1 MVINLIILIIIGF
14 ISCKIGKKSFL
25 DKKELKSISK
35 WTKIIFQIS
44 FVLSNLIITFIILYI
59 LLPLNQYD
67 IILWKSFLIF
77 VSFFFFYFLPFY
89 LLYNLYDANKKVE
102 KYKIFCIYIF
112 YLISSNILYR
122 FFNRTYEKSIFEINF
137 YYNYSN
143 ILEYLAFLLDI
154 FNGANFAYTSVNN
167 ISSFL
172 IYPLLKKRKFIYDTD
187 SSIKKNLEEINHKIF
202 EEEAKL
208 NELNLEK
215 NELIKNFGQ
224 KKNNNNKDKDNDNFT
239 NRAKIVSET
248 RQNVEKKLQELKNI
262 KLSYE
267 FKLNIITQKENK
279 IKQKDIIT
287 IIINIIKI
295 FQGFI
300 FLFSGAIRA
309 FSMDYSYYNYPINL
323 EEKSSIYELL
333 KSPYLFIHF
342 SDWFIILVEQVYS
355 LIIIFMLFLFNLS
368 ASEDRILVCIS
379 YAFSYLKENKNK
391 YYDAQILLFSIFAFS
406 YYLVCGLLI
415 VNSMKF
421 INFRDRLYRYLFP
434 GFDFENLHWYYDCS
448 YVLAASCF
456 IVKEIVE
463 YSNISSQKKN
473 IIKKEKSEKM
483 MLSDIYKPEETHI
496 QETDK
501 KIKKET
507 DYEDDDH
514 SQINRGRELE
524 NDKVMINM
532 DFVPINNEDNTQKE
546 TEEME
551 EINKKNLIDELI
563 EKDNLLQMLIKSNNE
578 LTTKIEYSNKR
589 YENIISKIEKQE
601 QEKNDILSQI
611 KQIEEEI
618 SDYNIE
624 NEKYKKMIE
633 QLKNKIEIKNFL
645 EKDSNLKNI
654 LQKEMDKNKEL
665 KVKLTSI
672 KSVNNAQLKYLNDY
686 DKVNHMSEKI
696 EFFKSEIDQI
706 KNTIKESQEKCI
718 KIEKFN
724 NIIHERIISIE
735 MLVKKIK
742 EKNQQVEEKTF
753 KEEELHDTIDTISIL
768 KDQINAKRNEMNNL
782 YKSNNEKLYKLLTQN
797 KTVELEI
804 KDNLRINKLLIFKR
818 NELRRII
825 KAMISKK

>member
-1 MVINLIILIIIGF
+1 MD
-14 ISCKIGKKSFL
+14 
-25 DKKELKSISK
+25 DK
-35 WTKIIFQIS
+35 T
-44 FVLSNLIITFIILYI
+44 
-59 LLPLNQYD
+59 
-67 IILWKSFLIF
+67 
-77 VSFFFFYFLPFY
+77 
-89 LLYNLYDANKKVE
+89 
-102 KYKIFCIYIF
+102 
-112 YLISSNILYR
+112 
-122 FFNRTYEKSIFEINF
+122 EINDD
-137 YYNYSN
+137 N
-143 ILEYLAFLLDI
+143 I
-154 FNGANFAYTSVNN
+154 V
-167 ISSFL
+167 IS
-172 IYPLLKKRKFIYDTD
+172 
-187 SSIKKNLEEINHKIF
+187 
-202 EEEAKL
+202 
-208 NELNLEK
+208 
-215 NELIKNFGQ
+215 
-224 KKNNNNKDKDNDNFT
+224 KNNNNKDNETKSIGNGITIKVYNDNDN
-239 NRAKIVSET
+239 I
-248 RQNVEKKLQELKNI
+248 KNNAI
-262 KLSYE
+262 LG
-267 FKLNIITQKENK
+267 QKNE
-279 IKQKDIIT
+279 
-287 IIINIIKI
+287 
-295 FQGFI
+295 
-300 FLFSGAIRA
+300 
-309 FSMDYSYYNYPINL
+309 
-323 EEKSSIYELL
+323 
-333 KSPYLFIHF
+333 
-342 SDWFIILVEQVYS
+342 
-355 LIIIFMLFLFNLS
+355 
-368 ASEDRILVCIS
+368 
-379 YAFSYLKENKNK
+379 
-391 YYDAQILLFSIFAFS
+391 
-406 YYLVCGLLI
+406 
-415 VNSMKF
+415 
-421 INFRDRLYRYLFP
+421 
-434 GFDFENLHWYYDCS
+434 
-448 YVLAASCF
+448 
-456 IVKEIVE
+456 
-463 YSNISSQKKN
+463 KKN
-473 IIKKEKSEKM
+473 ILKNEKSEKI

-496 QETDK
+496 KETDK

-514 SQINRGRELE
+514 SQINRGKELE

-532 DFVPINNEDNTQKE
+532 DFVPINNDDNTQKE

-611 KQIEEEI
+611 KQIEGEI
-618 SDYNIE
+618 SEYNIE

-706 KNTIKESQEKCI
+706 KNSIKESQEKFI

-724 NIIHERIISIE
+724 NAIHERIISIE

-742 EKNQQVEEKTF
+742 EKNQQIEEKTF

-768 KDQINAKRNEMNNL
+768 KDQINAKRSEMNNL